1 MNTRRLIKSILANR
15 FAWQRHL
22 NGGTWHGL
30 SIQTEQL
37 LCSYG
42 AIGFKVFSPY
52 GESFKETITYD
63 WELETITIE

>member
-1 MNTRRLIKSILANR
+1 MNTGRLIKSILANR
-15 FAWQRHL
+15 FAWQRYL
-22 NGGTWHGL
+22 SGGTWHGL

-63 WELETITIE
+63 CELETITIE

>member
-1 MNTRRLIKSILANR
+1 MKTRRMIKSILENR
-15 FAWQRHL
+15 FAWQRYL

-63 WELETITIE
+63 WELKTITIE